1 VARIRRLFLF
11 AFVLIAGLVGSASPA
26 AAQSAVLTSTLT
38 GANAVPGPGDPDGS
52 GFAYVIV
59 IDETN
64 TVCAFIFVQDIA
76 PATAA
81 HIHFGA
87 AGETGG
93 HAVDMVAPTNGFS
106 WHCDTA
112 SEEVVD
118 EMVAHPENFY
128 MNVHNAEYINGA
140 LRGQLRPA

>member
-1 VARIRRLFLF
+1 MVRRFSALVVG
-11 AFVLIAGLVGSASPA
+11 VLITVVGFASPA
-26 AAQSAVLTSTLT
+26 SADTAVLQATLT
-38 GANAVPGPGDPDGS
+38 GAEAVPGPGDPDGF
-52 GFAYVIV
+52 GFAYVVV

-64 TVCAFIFVQDIA
+64 TVCGFIFVQGIS

-93 HAVDMVAPTNGFS
+93 HAVDLLPPTNGFS
-106 WHCDTA
+106 FHCATA

-118 EMVAHPENFY
+118 EMTAHPERFY
-128 MNVHNAEYINGA
+128 VNVHNAEYPLAA
-140 LRGQLRPA
+140 LRGQLRR